1 MRVRLM
7 TVMALAAVALC
18 VPALAHAAN
27 FDVNAATDA
36 YLATVTGEARAKSD
50 AYFEGGYWLILWDA
64 LVTIAACLVL
74 LFVRLS
80 SGMRSLAERWA
91 RWRWLQTA
99 IYGVFFTI
107 TLTVLTFPMTIYEG
121 FYREHAYGLSN
132 MTLQDW
138 LIDQGKGLGIG
149 LIQIFIVLPL
159 IYAAIRA
166 FPRSWPLFATAIT
179 GAFIILGVLVAP
191 VFIEPMFNKYKPM
204 DDGPLKESIL
214 SLARANGVPAQQVF
228 QVDAS
233 RQSDRISANVSGFL
247 GTTRIA
253 LNDNLLRRGTPA
265 EVKAVMGHEMGH
277 FVLNH
282 IVKSVIYLTL
292 LFGVAFLFAR
302 WGFGALHAA
311 FGGVWGVRDIG
322 DQAGLPILVI
332 LFTIFGVFATPVQ
345 NSIIRENES
354 QADIFGLNAVR
365 EPDAFA
371 TAILKLAQYRKLDPT
386 PLEEIIFYDHPSG
399 RTRVHMAMQWK
410 AEHLND
416 LPPAAASTEPATAAP
431 AQATPPESAEPVPQ
445 GPDPDDKPVP

>member
-1 MRVRLM
+1 MLRRSSLLF
-7 TVMALAAVALC
+7 ALVAAAIL
-18 VPALAHAAN
+18 VPAAAHAAN

-50 AYFEGGYWLILWDA
+50 AYFEGGYWLILWDT
-64 LVTIAACLVL
+64 LVGIAACLVI
-74 LFVRLS
+74 LFLRLS
-80 SGMRSLAERWA
+80 TGMRRVGERLAP
-91 RWRWLQTA
+91 WRWLQTA
-99 IYGVFFTI
+99 IYGVLFII
-107 TLTVLTFPMTIYEG
+107 TYTVLTFPMAIYEG

-132 MTLQDW
+132 LTLPDW
-138 LIDQGKGLGIG
+138 LAEQGKGLAIACIG
-149 LIQIFIVLPL
+149 IFIFLPM
-159 IYAAIRA
+159 IYGAIRK
-166 FPRSWPLFATAIT
+166 FPSSWPLFATGLTAI
-179 GAFIILGVLVAP
+179 FVLLQVAIAP
-191 VFIEPMFNKYKPM
+191 VFIEPMFNTYKPM

-214 SLARANGVPAQQVF
+214 SLARANGVPAKQVF

-233 RQSDRISANVSGFL
+233 RQSDRISANVAGFL

-253 LNDNLLRRGTPA
+253 LNDNLLKRGTPA

-282 IVKSVIYLTL
+282 IVKSVIYLAL
-292 LFGVAFLFAR
+292 LFGVSFLFAQ
-302 WGFGALHAA
+302 WGFGLLTGA
-311 FGGVWGVRDIG
+311 FGGAWGVRDIG
-322 DQAGLPILVI
+322 DQAGLPVLMI
-332 LFTIFGVFATPVQ
+332 LFSIFGFFATPVQ

-416 LPPAAASTEPATAAP
+416 LPPSAQGEPAAAAPTEAAP
-431 AQATPPESAEPVPQ
+431 PPSSEPVPQ

>member
-1 MRVRLM
+1 MRIRLP
-7 TVMALAAVALC
+7 TVMAFAAAALF
-18 VPALAHAAN
+18 VPTFAHAAS

-36 YLATVTGEARAKSD
+36 YLATVSGAAKAKSD

-64 LVTIAACLVL
+64 LVAITAALVL
-74 LFVRLS
+74 LFFRLS
-80 SGMRSLAERWA
+80 SGMRSLAERWV

-99 IYGVFFTI
+99 LYGVFFTI
-107 TLTVLTFPMTIYEG
+107 TFSVLTFPMRIYEG

-132 MTLQDW
+132 MSLPDW

-149 LIQIFIVLPL
+149 IIQIFIVLPL
-159 IYAAIRA
+159 IYGAIRA
-166 FPRSWPLFATAIT
+166 FPKSWPVFATVIT
-179 GAFIILGVLVAP
+179 SIFIVLRIIIAP
-191 VFIEPMFNKYKPM
+191 LFIEPMFNAYKPM

-214 SLARANGVPAQQVF
+214 SLARANGVPATQVF
-228 QVDAS
+228 QVDES

-247 GTTRIA
+247 GTKRIA

-282 IVKSVIYLTL
+282 VIKSVVYLTL
-292 LFGVAFLFAR
+292 LFGVGFFFAR
-302 WGFGALHAA
+302 WGFGLLHGA
-311 FGGVWGVRDIG
+311 FGGIWGVRDIG
-322 DQAGLPILVI
+322 DQAGLPIL
-332 LFTIFGVFATPVQ
+332 LMAFTVFNVLATPVQ

-354 QADIFGLNAVR
+354 QADIFGLNAAR

-371 TAILKLAQYRKLDPT
+371 TAILKLAEYRKLDPS
-386 PLEEIIFYDHPSG
+386 PLEEIVFYDHPSG

-416 LPPAAASTEPATAAP
+416 LPPASTPDAPAAEPAAAPGAAS
-431 AQATPPESAEPVPQ
+431 EPVPQ
-445 GPDPDDKPVP
+445 GPEPDDKPVP

>member
-1 MRVRLM
+1 
-7 TVMALAAVALC
+7 MALVAAAMS
-18 VPALAHAAN
+18 VPVLAHAAN

-64 LVTIAACLVL
+64 LVAIGAALVL
-74 LFVRLS
+74 LFFRLS
-80 SGMRSLAERWA
+80 SGMRSLAESWV

-107 TLTVLTFPMTIYEG
+107 TFTILTFPMTIYEG

-132 MTLQDW
+132 LNLQDW
-138 LIDQGKGLGIG
+138 LIEQGKGLGIG
-149 LIQIFIVLPL
+149 IVQIFILLPL
-159 IYAAIRA
+159 IYGAIRA
-166 FPRSWPLFATAIT
+166 FPRSWPLFASAIT
-179 GAFIILGVLVAP
+179 SGFLILGIMIAP
-191 VFIEPMFNKYKPM
+191 VFIEPLFNTYKPM

-233 RQSDRISANVSGFL
+233 RQSDRISANVAGFL

-282 IVKSVIYLTL
+282 IVKMVVYFSLMVGVI
-292 LFGVAFLFAR
+292 FLIAQ
-302 WGFGALHAA
+302 WGFGFLHGA
-311 FGGVWGVRDIG
+311 FGGIWGVRDIG
-322 DQAGLPILVI
+322 DQAGLPILLI
-332 LFTIFGVFATPVQ
+332 LFTVLGVLATPIQ

-410 AEHLND
+410 AEHLNE
-416 LPPAAASTEPATAAP
+416 LPAAPAPGEPAAAPAA
-431 AQATPPESAEPVPQ
+431 ATPPDSSEPVPQ

>member
-1 MRVRLM
+1 MRVRLSA
-7 TVMALAAVALC
+7 VLALAAAALLL
-18 VPALAHAAN
+18 PALAHAAN

-36 YLATVTGEARAKSD
+36 YLATVTGEAKAKSD

-64 LVTIAACLVL
+64 LVAIAACLVL
-74 LFVRLS
+74 LFFRVS

-99 IYGVFFTI
+99 LYGAFFTI
-107 TLTVLTFPMTIYEG
+107 TFAILSFPMTIYEG

-132 MTLQDW
+132 LSLPDW
-138 LIDQGKGLGIG
+138 LAEHAKGL
-149 LIQIFIVLPL
+149 LISTIATFILLPL
-159 IYAAIRA
+159 IYGAIRK
-166 FPRSWPLFATAIT
+166 FPRSWPFFATTIV
-179 GAFIILGVLVAP
+179 AFFILLQVSIAP
-191 VFIEPMFNKYKPM
+191 VFIEPLFNTYKPM

-214 SLARANGVPAQQVF
+214 SLARANGVPAGQVF

-265 EVKAVMGHEMGH
+265 EIKAVMGHEMGH

-282 IVKSVIYLTL
+282 IVKIVIYMSLV
-292 LFGVAFLFAR
+292 FGVGFLFAQ
-302 WGFGALHAA
+302 WGFGVLHGA
-311 FGGVWGVRDIG
+311 FGGMWGVRDIG
-322 DQAGLPILVI
+322 DQAGLPIIII
-332 LFTIFGVFATPVQ
+332 LFTIFSVLATPVQ

-416 LPPAAASTEPATAAP
+416 LAPDDPAGGPAAV
-431 AQATPPESAEPVPQ
+431 TPPESDEPVPQ
-445 GPDPDDKPVP
+445 GPDPDAAPVP